1 MTEMTSGCG
10 GSPQRSVP
18 AERTGIVT
26 PSAASRRASS
36 ETAIVDRH
44 TFAVHSTRMP
54 ALAGGGPRRCWN
66 MRDAI
71 FVIHLDYRK
80 SLFVHF
86 SCRSAELPQLTRGG
100 AGELD
105 VHSVFPQVSLP
116 HVGDA

>member
-1 MTEMTSGCG
+1 
-10 GSPQRSVP
+10 
-18 AERTGIVT
+18 
-26 PSAASRRASS
+26 
-36 ETAIVDRH
+36 
-44 TFAVHSTRMP
+44 
-54 ALAGGGPRRCWN
+54 